1 MSKKEKNLIT
11 INDIEY
17 NVDDFTDEQKIMLNH
32 INDLGRKLDNA
43 RFNLDQL
50 NIGREAFIQRLS
62 VSLDEAIIEAEEAE
76 E

>member
-11 INDIEY
+11 VNDIEY

-62 VSLDEAIIEAEEAE
+62 ISLDEAIVEAEEAE

>member
-1 MSKKEKNLIT
+1 MGKNEKNLIT

-32 INDLGRKLDNA
+32 VNDLGRKLDNA

-50 NIGREAFIQRLS
+50 NIGREAFILRLS
-62 VSLDEAIIEAEEAE
+62 TSLEEVSE
-76 E
+76 

>member
-1 MSKKEKNLIT
+1 
-11 INDIEY
+11 
-17 NVDDFTDEQKIMLNH
+17 MLNH

-62 VSLDEAIIEAEEAE
+62 ISLDEAIVEAEEAAE
-76 E
+76 

>member
-1 MSKKEKNLIT
+1 MSKNEKNLIT
-11 INDIEY
+11 VNDIEY

-62 VSLDEAIIEAEEAE
+62 VSLDEAIVEAEEAE